1 MSVEELDYD
10 DPSAVASFISK
21 RFDASDPVYRDDP
34 ESWDI
39 NLKESTLLVEVGH
52 NSLNDYYGVEWVV
65 RDSFDGEIL
74 ECGGWRGEDHRC
86 AKVDSLLGAVTAIKN
101 I

>member
-10 DPSAVASFISK
+10 DPSAIAFFISK
-21 RFDASDPVYRDDP
+21 RFCAADPVYSDDP

-39 NLKESTLLVEVGH
+39 ELDEVNLLVEVGY
-52 NSLNDYYGVEWVV
+52 NSLNNYSGVEWVV
-65 RDSFDGEIL
+65 RNSSDGEVL
-74 ECGGWRGEDHRC
+74 DGGGWRGEDHRC
-86 AKVDSLLGAVTAIKN
+86 VKVDSLLGAVTAIKN